1 MGLVLLV
8 IAKVL
13 LILAAA
19 FAAWLLVAGAVLDL
33 LFRRAGAR
41 DDDGP
46 VHTPPPGSGPRQL
59 R

>member
-1 MGLVLLV
+1 VLLA

-13 LILAAA
+13 LVLAAA
-19 FAAWLLVAGAVLDL
+19 FVAWLLVAGAVLDL
-33 LFRRAGAR
+33 LFRRAEARR

-46 VHTPPPGSGPRQL
+46 FHTPPPGAGPRPL